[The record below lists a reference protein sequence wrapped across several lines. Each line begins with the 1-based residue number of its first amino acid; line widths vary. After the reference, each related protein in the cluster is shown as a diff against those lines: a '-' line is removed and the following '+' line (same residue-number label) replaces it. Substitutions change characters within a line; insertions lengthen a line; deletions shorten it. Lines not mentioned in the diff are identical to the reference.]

1 MNPIRMIE
9 EVCMLDHLSNGRLE
23 LGVGRGTS
31 RDEAAVLGS
40 NYEEARERFDES
52 LDILLQ
58 GLETGRVDFDGK
70 YYTLHC
76 KLPIRPLQQ
85 PYPPL
90 WYPTSN
96 PDSVARIAERGF
108 NTLMGFT
115 MPGLDDTALAASRY
129 RDLMAQHHGEPG
141 RYNPHNREPLHGVTR
156 HVYVA
161 ATDEQAMDEARVAYG
176 AFDWSFRDRP
186 GRPPETAVS
195 RRGDFDTALGRGLII
210 AGNPESV
217 RAQVQ
222 RFVDV
227 TGCNYFVGS
236 FAYGTMTDTQLM
248 TSVRLFAEEVMPAVT
263 AA

>member
-1 MNPIRMIE
+1 MNPVRMIE
-9 EVCMLDHLSNGRLE
+9 EACMLDHLSNGRLE

-40 NYEEARERFDES
+40 DYDEARERFDES
-52 LDILLQ
+52 LEVLVQ
-58 GLETGRVDFDGK
+58 GLETGRVDFEGK

-76 KLPIRPLQQ
+76 RLPIRPQQQ

-115 MPGLDDTALAASRY
+115 MPGLDETALAAQRY
-129 RDLMAQHHGEPG
+129 REVTAKHEGNPG
-141 RYNPHNREPLHGVTR
+141 RYNLQGREPMHGVTR

-161 ATDEQAMDEARVAYG
+161 ASDEQAMDEARVAYS

-195 RRGDFDTALGRGLII
+195 RRGDFDTALSRGLILV
-210 AGNPESV
+210 GNPDTV
-217 RAQVQ
+217 RNEVQ

-236 FAYGTMTDTQLM
+236 FAYGTMTDAQLM
-248 TSVRLFAEEVMPAVT
+248 TSVRLFAEEVIPGVT
-263 AA
+263 